1 MTRDI
6 SDGAENRRLP
16 QGDFTSVDD
25 KSEVATWFADL
36 ESSLSNQSQNKD
48 SSPLSEDRTQ
58 ASEKSPPFPLRQN
71 IWKQELESQK
81 SMSSCWPSSWLVCTS
96 PQLPI
101 NPQIGLGFTSVFP
114 KALI

>member
-48 SSPLSEDRTQ
+48 SSPLSETELRHP
-58 ASEKSPPFPLRQN
+58 KSLHHFP
-71 IWKQELESQK
+71 
-81 SMSSCWPSSWLVCTS
+81 
-96 PQLPI
+96 
-101 NPQIGLGFTSVFP
+101 
-114 KALI
+114 